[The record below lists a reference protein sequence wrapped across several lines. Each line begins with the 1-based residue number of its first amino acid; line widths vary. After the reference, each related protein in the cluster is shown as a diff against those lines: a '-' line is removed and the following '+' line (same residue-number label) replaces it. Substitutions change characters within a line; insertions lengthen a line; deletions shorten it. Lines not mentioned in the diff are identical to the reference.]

1 MSPSRVEILAVQ
13 CGIEP
18 ELFER
23 YVSPSVIDKVF
34 STNASFL
41 ECLSHTVKTSVGR
54 NVQFSPLTVST
65 MTITGKFKHDS
76 DTEMPIK
83 RIREALSTRPPGE
96 GLYLGGVKPP
106 PKHRSTTAKDP
117 PDVRKFKHQISFML
131 DKKSAKLFYNGTV
144 HATGFS
150 SLVDFVH
157 MIILIAQF
165 VEEMVDIQMNFDDF
179 NINMINSGTVVQN
192 NNFPLSPPPK
202 AVYLH
207 AKRAGLEAFFDPE
220 RHPAV
225 KLLLLDGSKKVSTAF
240 IFGTGNIVIFGSR
253 DSSYISKMFDVIVK
267 LLSDISHLGT
277 STALRK
283 TTVKKDFCVSHGYL
297 TTSYKLCIQASKEDS

>member
-1 MSPSRVEILAVQ
+1 MSSSRISTLAVQ

-18 ELFER
+18 DLFER
-23 YVSPSVIDKVF
+23 YVSPVVIDKVF
-34 STNASFL
+34 DTNASFL
-41 ECLSHTVKTSVGR
+41 ECLSHTAKTSVGK
-54 NVQFSPLTVST
+54 NVQFAPLTVST
-65 MTITGKFKHDS
+65 MTITGKFKHELDI
-76 DTEMPIK
+76 EMPIE
-83 RIREALSTRPPGE
+83 RIREALSACPPGE

-106 PKHRSTTAKDP
+106 PKRRAAVAKDP

-150 SLVDFVH
+150 SLVDFLH
-157 MIILIAQF
+157 MIILVAQF
-165 VEEMVDIQMNFDDF
+165 VEEMVDIPMNFDDF
-179 NINMINSGTVVQN
+179 NINMINSGTVVQI
-192 NNFPLSPPPK
+192 NNFPLSFPPK

-207 AKRAGLEAFFDPE
+207 AQRAGIDAFFDPE

-225 KLLLLDGSKKVSTAF
+225 KLLLFDGSKKVSTAF

-253 DSSYISKMFDVIVK
+253 DTAYISRMFDVIVN
-267 LLSDISHLGT
+267 LMNDISHLGT
-277 STALRK
+277 LSALRK

-297 TTSYKLCIQASKEDS
+297 TTSYKLCIQACKED